1 MDIRALL
8 PHVLLLFGVGFLI
21 ANLRAGLDLRAV
33 SGGADARRC

>member
-21 ANLRAGLDLRAV
+21 ANLRAGLDLFRY
-33 SGGADARRC
+33 C